1 MFKHFIT
8 ELKIEG
14 FRCIKNAT
22 MKPING
28 VNLLYG
34 GNDSGTTT
42 VLEAIALLALQDSFI
57 QLVDSDFF
65 KKEVGKGFEIGAIIA
80 CEPIQDDSTRGKSER
95 QSCDTGSNRVS
106 KSNSASVENAEKHF
120 KLTVYGTDEKELEY
134 KVSKVVGMCQSEV
147 EVVLNS
153 LTETRIIGHERSG
166 DHLFQKTDLKNTVFL
181 ELDTTQ
187 TQQDGVYVVKQMG
200 YIPIVN
206 QPVRVIDLNNSLRA
220 INLPSISET
229 SEKKVVDGLNL
240 AGLKLSGGP
249 SELELPLPNFG
260 AGTQGITSQLYSES
274 SQGPNLI
281 QLVDSIEGGLD
292 TTKQFNYL
300 EHINQSNSQVFSS
313 VHNSKLI
320 DLDRPPTVWVNSPVG
335 NIFQPSE
342 YWPKRFQ
349 QEHPDIF
356 LYKLIIIA
364 EGKTEVG
371 FITTILTLALGRHPN
386 SFGIIVVEGYGN
398 QNTKNALD
406 ECLAVGLKVGA
417 MVDLE
422 SEKDRETWK
431 ELKQEMLDLLCQWL
445 SGTMEVNV
453 IRAIMRALPV
463 DRLHEFISHPDPKK
477 TKARLDSIA
486 KRLKLTLNLKA
497 TPKEAVNQ
505 IWRKI
510 LKRKDIQKHVGLECE
525 KAAKI
530 LLGKEIVD
538 AASGRVPEGA
548 EKNQIKKFESSSSN
562 CAQSQTYGLQIP
574 NMWTLFLGVKF

>member
-8 ELKIEG
+8 ELIIKR
-14 FRCIKNAT
+14 FRCIENT
-22 MKPING
+22 EMMPING

-42 VLEAIALLALQDSFI
+42 VLEAVALVALQDSSI

-65 KKEVGKGFEIGAIIA
+65 KKEVGKGLKIVATIA
-80 CEPIQDDSTRGKSER
+80 CKPIQDDSTRGKSER
-95 QSCDTGSNRVS
+95 QSFDTITNHVFD
-106 KSNSASVENAEKHF
+106 SNSVSVENAEKQF
-120 KLTVYGTDEKELEY
+120 KLIVNGTEEMKLEY
-134 KVSKVVGMCQSEV
+134 TAKDVIGMSQSEV

-153 LTETRIIGHERSG
+153 FTETRIIGHKGSD
-166 DHLFQKTDLKNTVFL
+166 DHLFEKTDLKNTVFL
-181 ELDTTQ
+181 ELDKTKP
-187 TQQDGVYVVKQMG
+187 QQDGVYVVKQMG

-206 QPVRVIDLNNSLRA
+206 QIVRVIDLNHSLCE

-229 SEKKVVDGLNL
+229 SENKVMDDFSLNNLNFSDGQ
-240 AGLKLSGGP
+240 STIQ
-249 SELELPLPNFG
+249 LPLQKSG
-260 AGTQGITSQLYSES
+260 DGVKGMVHRLYSEI

-281 QLVDSIEGGLD
+281 QLVDGLEGRLD

-300 EHINQSNSQVFSS
+300 EYINQLSSQVFAS

-320 DLDRPPTVWVNSPVG
+320 DLERPISVWVNSPVG
-335 NIFQPSE
+335 NIFQPTE
-342 YWPKRFQ
+342 DWLKRFQ

-386 SFGIIVVEGYGN
+386 FFGIIVVEGYGN

-431 ELKQEMLDLLCQWL
+431 ELKQEMRDLLCQWL
-445 SGTMEVNV
+445 SGTMEENV

-497 TPKEAVNQ
+497 PPKEAVNQ
-505 IWRKI
+505 IW
-510 LKRKDIQKHVGLECE
+510 
-525 KAAKI
+525 
-530 LLGKEIVD
+530 
-538 AASGRVPEGA
+538 
-548 EKNQIKKFESSSSN
+548 EKNP
-562 CAQSQTYGLQIP
+562 QTKRYSKTC
-574 NMWTLFLGVKF
+574 WTRA